1 MDQLYFEQRE
11 HIGIISL
18 NRPEAMNALNYD
30 TLCQLSECLER
41 VQHDREIRVL
51 VIRGEGKAFCVGA
64 DLKERLKL
72 SQDEV
77 RRNVHKIRSVFEQLE
92 LLPQPTLAAIQGYA
106 FGGGLELALA
116 CDFRYAHEDTKMG
129 LTEVSLGIIPGAGGT
144 VRLSQIVGKAKAKEL
159 ILMAKRFGAEEALK
173 LGLVNELTASDV
185 FELALQRAGQLAELA
200 PLAVIQAKYA
210 IDKSYETDSRTGMD
224 IEAKAYELLI
234 PTEDRLEALQAFNE
248 KRKPIF
254 KGR

>member
-1 MDQLYFEQRE
+1 MEHLHFEHKN
-11 HIGIISL
+11 HIGVITLS
-18 NRPEAMNALNYD
+18 RPEALNALNYEM
-30 TLCQLSECLER
+30 LCQLSALLEDIHAQQDVR
-41 VQHDREIRVL
+41 VV

-92 LLPQPTLAAIQGYA
+92 LLPQPTIAALHGYA

-116 CDFRYAHEDTKMG
+116 CDFRYAHQEVQLG

-144 VRLSQIVGKAKAKEL
+144 IRLTQLIGKAKAKEL
-159 ILMAKRFGAEEALK
+159 ILMAKRIDGTKAHD
-173 LGLVNELTASDV
+173 LGLIHDLTTEDA
-185 FELALQRAGQLAELA
+185 FELAMDQAKLIAGLA
-200 PLAVIQAKYA
+200 PLAVVQAKYA
-210 IDKSYETDSRTGMD
+210 INKGYDMDTRTGMD
-224 IEAKAYELLI
+224 VEGKAYELLI
-234 PTEDRLEALQAFNE
+234 PTEDRVEALQAFNE
-248 KRKPIF
+248 KRKPVF